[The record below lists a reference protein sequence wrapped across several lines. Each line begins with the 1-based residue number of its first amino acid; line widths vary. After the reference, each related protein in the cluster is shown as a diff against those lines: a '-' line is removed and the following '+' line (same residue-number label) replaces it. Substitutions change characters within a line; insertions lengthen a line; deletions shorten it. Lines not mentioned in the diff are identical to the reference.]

1 MIIIT
6 EWNINVIFFC
16 FYCYSKADFVS
27 RVKYNNNLPDIPFD
41 AKFIAYPFESN
52 RSVKLE
58 GLKCVF

>member
-1 MIIIT
+1 MF
-6 EWNINVIFFC
+6 FFC

-52 RSVKLE
+52 RWV
-58 GLKCVF
+58 

>member
-1 MIIIT
+1 MF
-6 EWNINVIFFC
+6 FFC
-16 FYCYSKADFVS
+16 FYCCSKADFVS

-52 RSVKLE
+52 RWVKLE